1 MPSLATQQQQGVAIF
16 TLRGDNDLNLGVVN
30 ADLYQALVSY
40 RDDQTLRCAI
50 VTGAGSRAFSAGAD
64 MKARTQDG
72 RPMRNPWTV
81 QTLELVTDPAF
92 DKPLIAA
99 VNGHAIGQGLILAL
113 ACDIRV
119 ASEHATFAL
128 PEVKHGMAVAPQV
141 VHRVRELMPFG
152 PALEL
157 LLTGDRVS
165 AQQALTWGLVNHV
178 TPPDEL
184 LALALGI
191 AERIA
196 ANPVATVQAVRRMA
210 LEPGMPSPDPLQ

>member
-1 MPSLATQQQQGVAIF
+1 MPGLTTQHELGVAIF
-16 TLRGDNDLNLGVVN
+16 TLQGDNDLNLGVVN
-30 ADLYQALVSY
+30 AELYQSLVDY
-40 RDDQTLRCAI
+40 RDDDTLRCAV

-64 MKARTQDG
+64 MKARTEGG

-92 DKPLIAA
+92 HKPLIAA
-99 VNGHAIGQGLILAL
+99 INGHAIGQGLILAL

-119 ASEHATFAL
+119 AAEHATFAL

-141 VHRVRELMPFG
+141 VQRVRELMAFG

-157 LLTGDRVS
+157 LLSGDRFS

-178 TPPDEL
+178 TPPGEL
-184 LALALGI
+184 LTVAVGI

-196 ANPVATVQAVRRMA
+196 ANPVTTVQAVRRMA
-210 LEPGMPSPDPLQ
+210 LEPGAPTG